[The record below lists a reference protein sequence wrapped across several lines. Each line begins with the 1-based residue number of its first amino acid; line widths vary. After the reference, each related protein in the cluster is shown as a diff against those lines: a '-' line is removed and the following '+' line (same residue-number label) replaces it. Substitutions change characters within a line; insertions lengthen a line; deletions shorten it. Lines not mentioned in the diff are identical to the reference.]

1 MLAITRLDATVGSG
15 LLRIEARRRKVKC
28 QVIFFQP
35 NGKRASTD
43 TMNLPAGSPASRVR
57 RVSETAA
64 SLLAPEDEALITE
77 IRALLENA
85 LTTADSQTLESAEE
99 EEVDA
104 TEE

>member
-1 MLAITRLDATVGSG
+1 MLNITRLDALVGSG

-57 RVSETAA
+57 RVAETAA
-64 SLLAPEDEALITE
+64 SLLDPESEALVAE
-77 IRALLENA
+77 IRGHLDNA
-85 LTTADSQTLESAEE
+85 LVTADSQTVDAPEE
-99 EEVDA
+99 EEADA
-104 TEE
+104 DA

>member
-1 MLAITRLDATVGSG
+1 MLKITRLDANVGSG

-28 QVIFFQP
+28 QVIFFLP

-43 TMNLPAGSPASRVR
+43 TMNLPAGSPPSRVR

-64 SLLAPEDEALITE
+64 SLLAPEDEALTSE
-77 IRALLENA
+77 IRAHLENA
-85 LTTADSQTLESAEE
+85 LSTASEQTLEPEE
-99 EEVDA
+99 AEEVDA